1 MSFNWG
7 SLSTPTTAS
16 TPTLSFN
23 TGSTGAATSAA
34 PVGAL
39 FQTPAAGTGTSTG
52 VEQPKQLTWS
62 TQFEDLPPVMQQDLT
77 KIQYLPLHPSASLC
91 PFRPST
97 ALICSFLLLPRKDKD
112 LGGEDE
118 K

>member
-23 TGSTGAATSAA
+23 TGAATSAA

-52 VEQPKQLTWS
+52 TEQPKQLTWS

-77 KIQYLPLHPSASLC
+77 KIQYSPPSASFC
-91 PFRPST
+91 PFAST
-97 ALICSFLLLPRKDKD
+97 GPDLLFILLQRKDKD

>member
-7 SLSTPTTAS
+7 SLSTPTAS

-52 VEQPKQLTWS
+52 TEQPKQLTWS

-77 KIQYLPLHPSASLC
+77 KIQYLPPTICTVL
-91 PFRPST
+91 PFCQHKP
-97 ALICSFLLLPRKDKD
+97 LIYLFFQRKDKD